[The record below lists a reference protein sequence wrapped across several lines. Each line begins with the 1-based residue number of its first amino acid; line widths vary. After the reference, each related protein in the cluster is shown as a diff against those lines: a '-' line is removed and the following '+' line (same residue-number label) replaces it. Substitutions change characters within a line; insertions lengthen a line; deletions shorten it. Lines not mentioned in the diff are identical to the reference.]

1 MGRLKTRKIRNES
14 YVIFVGLMITKRCF
28 KHKLFQATVRN
39 FVRYKTTGEDAR
51 DATNN
56 FLLRKLGNPAKIQKC
71 FFLDAKVDGI
81 FPTFLKELYY

>member
-1 MGRLKTRKIRNES
+1 MGRLKNRKLQIES
-14 YVIFVGLMITKRCF
+14 YVIFCRDDDHKRCF

-81 FPTFLKELYY
+81 FPTFLKEIH